1 MFATRRVG
9 GRGSSPRCGVVC
21 TATNDVERR
30 RPTASANTVGIPA
43 RGGDKKV
50 MYGRRD
56 GTAMVK
62 ETGFRRWGY
71 GPRLPWEGCRV
82 DRLCVM
88 PRSRM
93 LPTKRITR
101 NPSPQLNYEATSGS
115 VRPGL
120 GSEVA
125 CLSAGHES
133 LKMVNSCVAS
143 LLRAPLVL
151 VLRRLSPALSSL
163 PRPFVFVGRR
173 CGVRRDVRP
182 TFTAGPRL
190 RAGGRRGKLNPA

>member
-43 RGGDKKV
+43 RGGDKKLL
-50 MYGRRD
+50 YGKRD

-151 VLRRLSPALSSL
+151 VLRACLRRFPRYRAPSSL
-163 PRPFVFVGRR
+163 LAAVVGCAEMYGRPLPLGLGCALGEDAV
-173 CGVRRDVRP
+173 
-182 TFTAGPRL
+182 
-190 RAGGRRGKLNPA
+190 N